1 MKTAIEIEFSK
12 YQSRYRQL
20 FGESEE
26 NHEFHQFTPSEWR
39 FLSTDG
45 ESKVFSPF
53 SPVVT
58 PAPTTKPVPPVPLR
72 PASTP
77 ECEPEEEPLTEKVSP
92 LIVGDL
98 ERARRVIVFER
109 DSDARSVAEKIKA
122 DGHALIGTGGA
133 TDGKFLRPA
142 PEQSELWL
150 WPQSLSSDSH
160 WLEDITVS
168 LGRPSQVVAQELHS
182 ALRGDGLEAR
192 EGAQAADGRK
202 EPSQKQMAPASSDS
216 SRPEHKKKKVNPSY
230 VVPPDEFV
238 SAAPNAS
245 GFRPEEYFVPQA
257 LQPPGPASQE
267 APVQDHPSKKND
279 HRGGGRHDTDRDEV
293 ALDPASSA
301 QQDKNDVRE
310 SASVGTSQEPKA
322 SVLEFPIREKI
333 ASSFSTQKKIQYL
346 VDAFGLPLHRNQ
358 QDAPSRLNER
368 FWAEFLAIE
377 HILIFEHDERQFY
390 LYHPPNGRFES
401 LTAQVLKAH
410 LSDLLREADLKWD
423 GCYGITTLDTEKARS
438 SIVELTRG
446 IVEKRDF
453 FVNRPWAI
461 HCQNTML
468 VIEEGQIKPKP
479 FSPHF
484 RSRNQLSVAYEPKA
498 MCPRFQKEL
507 LEPAVCQE
515 DIELIQ
521 KMFGL
526 MVLGINRPQRIF
538 ILQGAPNTGKTTLGR
553 LVTTLIG
560 RWNYS
565 ELRTQHL
572 NERFETS
579 RALGKTLLFG
589 PDVKAHFLQSEGAHK
604 LKSKLAATQWTPNVR
619 TATRVSRFQA
629 SSMY

>member
-1 MKTAIEIEFSK
+1 VNINE
-12 YQSRYRQL
+12 RQ
-20 FGESEE
+20 
-26 NHEFHQFTPSEWR
+26 
-39 FLSTDG
+39 
-45 ESKVFSPF
+45 
-53 SPVVT
+53 
-58 PAPTTKPVPPVPLR
+58 A
-72 PASTP
+72 
-77 ECEPEEEPLTEKVSP
+77 
-92 LIVGDL
+92 
-98 ERARRVIVFER
+98 
-109 DSDARSVAEKIKA
+109 
-122 DGHALIGTGGA
+122 
-133 TDGKFLRPA
+133 
-142 PEQSELWL
+142 
-150 WPQSLSSDSH
+150 
-160 WLEDITVS
+160 
-168 LGRPSQVVAQELHS
+168 AQELVQDFPYLAETTIS
-182 ALRGDGLEAR
+182 LASSRCEFWLKLEAECDYPQVDVITLWR
-192 EGAQAADGRK
+192 NERRVGELRLSRNGG
-202 EPSQKQMAPASSDS
+202 ASSVIRHNGKTPKEIDLS
-216 SRPEHKKKKVNPSY
+216 DL
-230 VVPPDEFV
+230 DEL
-238 SAAPNAS
+238 AQWGTNTL
-245 GFRPEEYFVPQA
+245 GT
-257 LQPPGPASQE
+257 PGPASQE
-267 APVQDHPSKKND
+267 AP
-279 HRGGGRHDTDRDEV
+279 T
-293 ALDPASSA
+293 
-301 QQDKNDVRE
+301 
-310 SASVGTSQEPKA
+310 QEPNELPPVGSTQLA
-322 SVLEFPIREKI
+322 PPDAGEEI
-333 ASSFSTQKKIQYL
+333 AWADSKQKKIQHL
-346 VDAFGLPLHRNQ
+346 LEAFGPPLHRNQ

-377 HILIFEHDERQFY
+377 RILIFEHDERQFY
-390 LYHPPNGRFES
+390 LYNPSNGRYES

-410 LSDLLREADLKWD
+410 LSDLLREADLKWG

-484 RSRNQLSVAYEPKA
+484 RSRNQLSVAYEPKK
-498 MCPRFQKEL
+498 MCPTFQKEL

-553 LVTTLIG
+553 LITTLIG

-604 LKSKLAATQWTPNVR
+604 LKSMVGGDPMDAERKNSNASFPFPGELNVLITSNSRLLVKLEGDIGAWLRRLTIIEFLGQGSVKRIDGFHEILLRQEGSGILNWALAGLLKYEQDHQIKGDIVLSDNQKMRVAGLLSESDGLRTFLQTELVLTKGASLTEDEITIAFAEYARNKQWRLLKASVMHGQVQDLMMELFCISKSHDLKREGTDKNGEPKTLTLRGYHGVR
-619 TATRVSRFQA
+619 LRRADEEDPDL
-629 SSMY
+629 